1 MNIPESSYLSRRLKQ
16 KRRNI
21 QKTQMS
27 DATCTTLS
35 TKARNIGETIITRI
49 NKTIVLYILYVIG
62 GYYCGQ
68 FALFP
73 PLL

>member
-49 NKTIVLYILYVIG
+49 NKTIVH
-62 GYYCGQ
+62 C
-68 FALFP
+68 
-73 PLL
+73 